1 MAENIYG
8 FAALFILALATAL
21 VVHLL
26 VRKSLRDL
34 LDSTVKLPAGTMF
47 YTRILVI
54 GLYLIALAAA
64 VKANFNLEEG
74 SAFMEYVWEVGDGLA
89 SAFGNI
95 CLFIAGY
102 LLIITI
108 LVAVLRRKRG

>member
-1 MAENIYG
+1 MVENIYG
-8 FAALFILALATAL
+8 FAVLFILSLATAL
-21 VVHLL
+21 IVHLL

-34 LDSTVKLPAGTMF
+34 LDDTFKLPSGTTF
-47 YTRILVI
+47 YTRILLI

-64 VKANFNLEEG
+64 VKTNFNLKEG
-74 SAFMEYVWEVGDGLA
+74 SAFMEYVWKVGDGLS

-102 LLIITI
+102 LLLITI

>member
-1 MAENIYG
+1 MVENIYG
-8 FAALFILALATAL
+8 FAILFILSVATAL

-26 VRKSLRDL
+26 VRRSLRDL
-34 LDSTVKLPAGTMF
+34 LADTIKLPSGTTF
-47 YTRILVI
+47 YTRMLLI

-64 VKANFNLEEG
+64 VQTNFNLEEG
-74 SAFMEYVWEVGDGLA
+74 SAVMEYVWKVGDGLA

-102 LLIITI
+102 LLLITI

>member
-1 MAENIYG
+1 MVENIYG
-8 FAALFILALATAL
+8 FAVLFILSLATAL

-34 LDSTVKLPAGTMF
+34 LDDTVKLPSGTTF
-47 YTRILVI
+47 YTRILLI
-54 GLYLIALAAA
+54 GLFLIALAAT
-64 VKANFNLEEG
+64 VETNFNLKEG
-74 SAFMEYVWEVGDGLA
+74 SAFMEYVWKVGDGLS

-95 CLFIAGY
+95 CLFLAGY
-102 LLIITI
+102 LLLITI

>member
-1 MAENIYG
+1 MVENIYG
-8 FAALFILALATAL
+8 FVILLILALATAL

-34 LDSTVKLPAGTMF
+34 LDTTVKLPAGTAF

-54 GLYLIALAAA
+54 GLYLISLGAA
-64 VKANFNLEEG
+64 VQTNFNLEEG
-74 SAFMEYVWEVGDGLA
+74 SAVMEYVWKVGDGLA

-102 LLIITI
+102 LLLITI

>member
-1 MAENIYG
+1 MVESIYG
-8 FAALFILALATAL
+8 FAALFILSLATAL

-34 LDSTVKLPAGTMF
+34 LDNTVKLPSGTTF
-47 YTRILVI
+47 YARILVI

-64 VKANFNLEEG
+64 VQTNFNLKEG
-74 SAFMEYVWEVGDGLA
+74 SALMEYVWKVGDGLA

-102 LLIITI
+102 LLLITI